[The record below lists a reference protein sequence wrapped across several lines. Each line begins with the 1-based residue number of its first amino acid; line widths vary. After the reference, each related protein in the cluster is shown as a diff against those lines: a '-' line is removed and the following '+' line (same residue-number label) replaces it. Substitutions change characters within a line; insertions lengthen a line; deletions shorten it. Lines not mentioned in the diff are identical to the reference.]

1 MARYMGGP
9 RGCREPSPLSRAPSS
24 PKDKEVV
31 VSSNDGDNTHNSDD
45 EDNSDP
51 LTNVKVRESIE
62 FDNDDNGQYIGD
74 VSSEDHSNVSEVEES
89 ENEEMDV
96 DGNTPTRRRPGQHEQ
111 MRRNQNQ
118 VLLFPR
124 LPISSHKINNVE
136 DEDSSSISIEYKQGN
151 RLQRHQRKLT
161 PGIDID
167 YTNPN
172 SSGSFFYVAPPLS
185 ISYGWMVK
193 GTKEHIEDIYISG
206 SLFSDKEVRSKRKI
220 EVLCEYTWIQTT
232 PSQEKRGD
240 IFPAIYVPGNTRNWQ
255 GLRLRSSLN
264 QEDLYTAVSRTV
276 RDEHAFLQPH
286 YRYEPTFRALELAN
300 PDFSFKDIDIVTDS
314 ETLAHLLAFICG
326 PRATRTPVTK
336 PFRVDL
342 CTVRNTLFIIPK
354 EKSGRGNYG
363 PLPKH
368 ERSDPMSTVP
378 EWAAHVLGRMGSKSP
393 KLPYSGGHYRLVRY
407 RFGNVVLA
415 VRVKVDFVYEHR
427 KTPTRS
433 ICDPLYG
440 VTTEA
445 MSAPTPYTPDD
456 GPIWRT
462 AVKSQGLGTKPAAAG
477 IATVRYACKSR
488 NAALNEM
495 LPQMWFSRTPF
506 LVEAVVSYP
515 TLEINDASLINS
527 RSFYK
532 AFENAHRCSLRYLA
546 GLLKHLR
553 VRTRE
558 LGGNAVVICD
568 PVQVCFVLLKPVM
581 ETKPVPDDIAFK
593 FWGPDDNL
601 APASERESARTPE
614 SVSDLTDFSKTP
626 TPPDGSDLLDTWK
639 SGKRKSSKNNEA
651 KKVARDGSPARIDRQ
666 RAQGI
671 DPMKMVEDWNL
682 NVRQSVEDE
691 GYEPDVED
699 NTNGPATGSHDG
711 YMSFSDNDVDSDD
724 DIMMGESAYEDPHRL
739 SDASDEMSSED
750 DEGQHNCECLMA
762 GTYNQQEIISE
773 ESDSGL
779 RDDSDDG
786 SSPTATYHQ
795 HLHQSHP
802 EYSTSSPENG
812 RPVAQPYTDDDEN
825 EVRSPAKTPE
835 YHLVTSSQE
844 DQSSSAHSRNDPEVD
859 PMEVDDDTN
868 NDGNQN
874 GALNTVGQSGPTIQ
888 SGPFDHMQPS
898 PMKHSSYS
906 GQPSGD
912 VVLGAKANAA
922 LRDEERRRLLGL

>member
-9 RGCREPSPLSRAPSS
+9 RGCREPSPLPRAPSS
-24 PKDKEVV
+24 PKGEEVA
-31 VSSNDGDNTHNSDD
+31 VSPNCGDNTHNSDD
-45 EDNSDP
+45 QDNSSP
-51 LTNVKVRESIE
+51 LTNVQVRESIE
-62 FDNDDNGQYIGD
+62 FDNDDNGQYVGD
-74 VSSEDHSNVSEVEES
+74 GSSEDHNNVYEFEES
-89 ENEEMDV
+89 EHEEMDV
-96 DGNTPTRRRPGQHEQ
+96 DRNTSTPRPGQHGQ
-111 MRRNQNQ
+111 MRRTQNEA
-118 VLLFPR
+118 LLFPR
-124 LPISSHKINNVE
+124 LPISSHNIDNVE
-136 DEDSSSISIEYKQGN
+136 EGSISSVPTEYEKVK
-151 RLQRHQRKLT
+151 RLQRRQRKLT

-167 YTNPN
+167 YTNPH
-172 SSGSFFYVAPPLS
+172 SSDNFLYVVPPLS

-193 GTKEHIEDIYISG
+193 GTKEHVEDIYISG

-240 IFPAIYVPGNTRNWQ
+240 IFPAIYVPGNTRNWR

-286 YRYEPTFRALELAN
+286 YQYEPTFRALELAN
-300 PDFSFKDIDIVTDS
+300 PNFSFKDVDIVTDC

-336 PFRVDL
+336 PFRIDL
-342 CTVRNTLFIIPK
+342 FTVRNTLFIIPK

-378 EWAAHVLGRMGSKSP
+378 EWAAHVLGRMGSKDP

-433 ICDPLYG
+433 TCDPLYG
-440 VTTEA
+440 VTTEV
-445 MSAPTPYTPDD
+445 MSAPATSTPDD
-456 GPIWRT
+456 GPIWKT
-462 AVKSQGLGTKPAAAG
+462 TVKSQGLGTKPAAAG

-515 TLEINDASLINS
+515 SLEINDASLINS
-527 RSFYK
+527 RLFYK

-546 GLLKHLR
+546 GLLRHLR

-593 FWGPDDNL
+593 FWGPEDSFG
-601 APASERESARTPE
+601 PASEREAARTPE
-614 SVSDLTDFSKTP
+614 SGSDLTDFSKTP

-639 SGKRKSSKNNEA
+639 SGKRKSPKGKEA
-651 KKVARDGSPARIDRQ
+651 KKAAQDGSPARIDRQ
-666 RAQGI
+666 RTQGI
-671 DPMKMVEDWNL
+671 DPIKMVEDWNL
-682 NVRQSVEDE
+682 NVRQSVEDD

-711 YMSFSDNDVDSDD
+711 YMSFSDNEIGSDD
-724 DIMMGESAYEDPHRL
+724 DIMMGESAYEDPHVF

-750 DEGQHNCECLMA
+750 GEWHDCDGLMA
-762 GTYNQQEIISE
+762 GTYNEQEIISE
-773 ESDSGL
+773 ERDSDF

-795 HLHQSHP
+795 QLHHP
-802 EYSTSSPENG
+802 EDG
-812 RPVAQPYTDDDEN
+812 RPVAQPYTDEDEN

-844 DQSSSAHSRNDPEVD
+844 DQNSSANSRNDPEVD
-859 PMEVDDDTN
+859 PMEVDDDTE
-868 NDGNQN
+868 NDGDQN
-874 GALNTVGQSGPTIQ
+874 GALDTVGQSGPPIQ
-888 SGPFDHMQPS
+888 PGPFDYMQPS
-898 PMKHSSYS
+898 PTKQASHPD
-906 GQPSGD
+906 QPSDNG
-912 VVLGAKANAA
+912 VLGGKANAA